1 MPSQKSENKNE
12 KIEALKQEID
22 MWVSDFSKSTKKFD
36 RFDLYEGE
44 QLSLGFL
51 AYKDDKNNVTVLIS
65 IHGQKPTNS
74 LSFPVSALQDIK
86 EIAKMLEKHEE
97 LFKYVEK
104 YEENIK
110 TGKKRKNLLE

>member
-12 KIEALKQEID
+12 KIESLKQEID
-22 MWVSDFSKSTKKFD
+22 KWVQEFSTSQRRFD

-44 QLSLGFL
+44 QISLGFL
-51 AYKDDKNNVTVLIS
+51 AYKDDKGQTTVLIS
-65 IHGQKPTNS
+65 IHGQKPSNS
-74 LSFPVSALQDIK
+74 VSFPVNALEDIK
-86 EIAKMLEKHEE
+86 QITKLLEKYEE

-110 TGKKRKNLLE
+110 STKKKKNLLE

>member
-12 KIEALKQEID
+12 KTEQLKAEID
-22 MWVSDFSKSTKKFD
+22 KWIQEFSKSQKKFE
-36 RFDLYEGE
+36 RFDVYSGE

-51 AYKDDKNNVTVLIS
+51 AYKDDKGQTTVLIS

-74 LSFPVSALQDIK
+74 VSFPVSALEDITQITK
-86 EIAKMLEKHEE
+86 LLEKHEE

-104 YEENIK
+104 YEENVK
-110 TGKKRKNLLE
+110 SVKKKKNLLE

>member
-12 KIEALKQEID
+12 KIEQLKTEID
-22 MWVSDFSKSTKKFD
+22 KWVQEFTQSQKKFE
-36 RFDLYEGE
+36 RFDVYDGE
-44 QLSLGFL
+44 QISLGFL
-51 AYKDDKNNVTVLIS
+51 AYKDDKGQVTVLIS

-74 LSFPVSALQDIK
+74 LSFPVSALEDIK
-86 EIAKMLEKHEE
+86 QITKMLEKHEE

-110 TGKKRKNLLE
+110 STKKKKNLLE